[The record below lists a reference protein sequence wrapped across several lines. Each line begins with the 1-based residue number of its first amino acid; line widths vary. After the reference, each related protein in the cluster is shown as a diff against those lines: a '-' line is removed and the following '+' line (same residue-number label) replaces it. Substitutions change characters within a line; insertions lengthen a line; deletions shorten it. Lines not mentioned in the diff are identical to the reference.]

1 MTYSPIGYR
10 GVYSALRYICMHAW
24 TAEVPGHPITHPWHA
39 WTAEVPGH
47 PITHPHQCTDTSEVQ
62 VYSLQWQAQ
71 HPPLPLFK
79 KPPPLGFGVT
89 AHGLR

>member
-10 GVYSALRYICMHAW
+10 GVYSALRYICM
-24 TAEVPGHPITHPWHA
+24 HA